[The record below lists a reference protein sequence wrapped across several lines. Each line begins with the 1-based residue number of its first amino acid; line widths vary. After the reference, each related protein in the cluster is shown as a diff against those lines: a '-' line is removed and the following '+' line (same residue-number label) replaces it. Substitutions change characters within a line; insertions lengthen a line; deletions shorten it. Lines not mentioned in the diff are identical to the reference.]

1 MIDKT
6 DQLGLSKYRLQ
17 KASTDQDAARFNYE
31 NGLFDAAANRS
42 YYAIFH
48 AARAVLALTGQD
60 YKKHSGVIAFF
71 RKEFIKTGILDKKLS
86 DIIQD
91 AFEIRTDCD
100 YEDFYVVTK
109 EEVEQQL
116 KNAAYFTSAIESYL
130 QTVFQSNCTE

>member
-1 MIDKT
+1 MDNT
-6 DQLGLSKYRLQ
+6 DQLGLAKYRLQ
-17 KASTDQDAARFNYE
+17 KASTDLDAARLNYE
-31 NGLFDAAANRS
+31 HELLDAAANRS

-71 RKEFIKTGILDKKLS
+71 RKEYIKTGILDTKLS

-100 YEDFYVVTK
+100 YEDFYVVAK
-109 EEVEQQL
+109 EDVEQQI
-116 KNAAYFTSAIESYL
+116 KNAAYFILAIEQYL
-130 QTVFQSNCTE
+130 QTVFPDNCTE

>member
-17 KASTDQDAARFNYE
+17 KASTDLDAARFNYE

>member
-1 MIDKT
+1 MDNK
-6 DQLGLSKYRLQ
+6 DQLGLAKYRLQ
-17 KASTDQDAARFNYE
+17 KASTDLDAARFNYE
-31 NGLFDAAANRS
+31 HGLFDAAANRS

-71 RKEFIKTGILDKKLS
+71 RRDYIKTGILDKKLS

-100 YEDFYVVTK
+100 YEDFYVVAK
-109 EEVEQQL
+109 EDVEQQI
-116 KNAAYFTSAIESYL
+116 KNAEYFISVIEKYL
-130 QTVFQSNCTE
+130 QTVSQNNCTE

>member
-1 MIDKT
+1 MDKT
-6 DQLGLSKYRLQ
+6 DYFNLAKHRLQ
-17 KASTDQDAARFNYE
+17 KANTDLEAAKLNYAH
-31 NGLFDAAANRS
+31 GLMDAAANRS

-71 RKEFIKTGILDKKLS
+71 RKEFIKTGVFEKKLS

-100 YEDFYVVTK
+100 YEDFYVVAK
-109 EEVEQQL
+109 EDVARQIQDAE
-116 KNAAYFTSAIESYL
+116 YFLAQIEEYIDK
-130 QTVFQSNCTE
+130 VQSE